1 VYVGVLY
8 AALSAAPLFRELDVL
23 RVMMLE
29 GFEEDVRMVRG
40 GVCVGLT
47 RGSCTC
53 VALDG
58 LLQEMLAP
66 QPLPPR

>member
-1 VYVGVLY
+1 
-8 AALSAAPLFRELDVL
+8 
-23 RVMMLE
+23 ML
-29 GFEEDVRMVRG
+29 GDFEEDVRMVRG

-53 VALDG
+53 AALDG

-66 QPLPPR
+66 QPLPLR